1 MGGAHRPCS
10 SRRATRIRLKNAPS
24 LFVSHGAP
32 TFALDPGM
40 LGPKLKQ
47 FGEQLPHLAAVAV
60 VSAHWQT
67 AAVRVMQTAAP
78 ETLHDF
84 GGFPQALYLL
94 HYPAPGAPL
103 LASQT
108 AALLQAAGIEAS
120 LDDRRGFDHGVW
132 VPLLYLL
139 PKAQIPVYQV
149 SLPFDLDAKGA
160 LRLGKALSSL
170 RQRGVMVMGSGSLT
184 HNLGEIGL
192 SDPKATKYAAEFTAW
207 IRAHVE
213 RKDLQALVEYRHR
226 APHAQRAH
234 PTEEHFLPLLVALG
248 ASADADEVTVLEG
261 GMTYGVLSMESCAFE
276 ISQAGSRLERIP
288 AV

>member
-1 MGGAHRPCS
+1 M
-10 SRRATRIRLKNAPS
+10 KAPA

-40 LGPKLKQ
+40 LGPQLTQ
-47 FGEQLPHLAAVAV
+47 LGEQLPELAAVAV
-60 VSAHWQT
+60 VSAHWQS

-84 GGFPQALYLL
+84 GGFPEALYRLR
-94 HYPAPGAPL
+94 YPAPGAPR
-103 LASQT
+103 LASDT
-108 AALLQAAGIEAS
+108 AALLEAAGIDAS

-139 PKAQIPVYQV
+139 PKAQIPVFQI
-149 SLPFDLDAKGA
+149 SMPFDLDAQSA
-160 LRLGKALSSL
+160 LQLGRALGPL
-170 RQRGVMVMGSGSLT
+170 RQRGVLIMGSGSLT

-192 SDPKATKYAAEFTAW
+192 SDPQATQYAAEFTAW
-207 IRAHVE
+207 IRSHVE
-213 RKDLQALVEYRHR
+213 GRDLEALVDYRRR

-248 ASADADEVTVLEG
+248 ATSAVDDAVRVLEG
-261 GMTYGVLSMESCAFE
+261 GMTYGVLSMESYAFQ
-276 ISQAGSRLERIP
+276 IRQAGPRLEKTP
-288 AV
+288 TV